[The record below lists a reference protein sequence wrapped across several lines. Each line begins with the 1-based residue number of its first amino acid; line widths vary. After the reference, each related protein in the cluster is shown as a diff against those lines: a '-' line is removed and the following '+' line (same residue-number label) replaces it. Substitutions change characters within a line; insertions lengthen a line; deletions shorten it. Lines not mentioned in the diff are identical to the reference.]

1 MTTNAEIEAKLA
13 REVEDM
19 VAKIMRQLADM
30 TIEQKLG
37 VLFELDRWISMEQAS
52 HHERQWSSNFASAEE
67 GFANLRDEGLMG
79 MAGFKAARLRFDR
92 ATAIDGSCRRAR

>member
-37 VLFELDRWISMEQAS
+37 VLFDLDRWISMEQAS
-52 HHERQWSSNFASAEE
+52 HHERQ
-67 GFANLRDEGLMG
+67 
-79 MAGFKAARLRFDR
+79 
-92 ATAIDGSCRRAR
+92 